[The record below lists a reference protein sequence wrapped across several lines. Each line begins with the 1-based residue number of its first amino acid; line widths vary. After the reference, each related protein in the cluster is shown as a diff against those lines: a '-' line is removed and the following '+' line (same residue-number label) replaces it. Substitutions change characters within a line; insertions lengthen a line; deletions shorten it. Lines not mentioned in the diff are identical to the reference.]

1 MEEQIA
7 VALTTAEVDWI
18 RGAITQRLIVE
29 SDPGLR
35 DFLDTL
41 ADQFEQSVDAS
52 AWRSQ
57 TDGRHPPAAMSHAS
71 NSPEMGAHGEQTD
84 IRRAPIPLRSDCRRR
99 PSQEGSP

>member
-18 RGAITQRLIVE
+18 RGAITRRLIVE

-41 ADQFEQSVDAS
+41 ADHFEQTVDAS
-52 AWRSQ
+52 A
-57 TDGRHPPAAMSHAS
+57 
-71 NSPEMGAHGEQTD
+71 
-84 IRRAPIPLRSDCRRR
+84 
-99 PSQEGSP
+99 